1 MDWPRDV
8 AGRARGVRRARAR
21 PRRCRGVGAPRS
33 GDDRAPAWCDP
44 SRRPGGPCRAPRRP
58 GRPPPD
64 DILGRAMTTVVYD
77 APGVPRVTLTKTAQG
92 AFEATI
98 EVEGLAPQRAAS
110 AEERFVGISSLDPPT
125 VRARPR
131 RNVRQVHRTLV
142 AL

>member
-1 MDWPRDV
+1 
-8 AGRARGVRRARAR
+8 
-21 PRRCRGVGAPRS
+21 
-33 GDDRAPAWCDP
+33 
-44 SRRPGGPCRAPRRP
+44 
-58 GRPPPD
+58 
-64 DILGRAMTTVVYD
+64 MTTVVYD

-110 AEERFVGISSLDPPT
+110 AEERFAGISSLDPPT

-142 AL
+142 GLACRAVSSAATSTTGSTGGPGAVICTYMRVAFAMRQALRRLGEDI